1 MARKVYQLDV
11 DVDGTT
17 ETLHYRKPSGA
28 LMLRQSDRFK
38 ANKLTNEQSTQDLLA
53 ECIVN
58 SDGTPVTKER
68 VAEILDMDWD
78 VLQKINATLLPPTA
92 RKEDDAAKNA

>member
-1 MARKVYQLDV
+1 MARKVYELDV
-11 DVDGTT
+11 EIDGTS
-17 ETLHYRKPSGA
+17 EKFHYRKPSGA
-28 LMLRQSDRFK
+28 MMLRQSDRFK
-38 ANKLTNEQSTQDLLA
+38 ANKLSNEQSTTDLLA

-58 SDGTPVTKER
+58 PDGTPISKER

-92 RKEDDAAKNA
+92 KKDDDAKNA